1 MKKNKLYI
9 FILLLIT
16 GLNTSCNYLDI
27 VPDETATEKDAFAN
41 PRAALRYLYS
51 CYGYLPQSNMVSSCM
66 DFTADETISPFG
78 ESYGKFAEGAY
89 DASNTI
95 ISYWNTLF
103 SGIRQCYL
111 LKDNINSVP
120 GISKDEVD
128 LYTAE
133 ADFLIA
139 YFHFIL
145 IRSYGPTVLVKEL
158 PSLDTPAAN
167 MLGRRPYDE
176 CIDWVADLFD
186 DVATRLPATRNTSD
200 YGRATSVI
208 AKSLKARMLLYAA
221 SPLFNG
227 NPDYADFKNPDGE
240 QLMPTAYS
248 EEKYKRAA
256 DAALEAIQ
264 AAEAAGHVLYKA
276 TSVGSTYPE
285 PADLTQRSLRMTFM
299 DSENYK
305 EVIFPETR
313 KGGTFSI
320 QRKSIPWCPR
330 GSWNGVAP
338 TITMIDRFYTKNGL
352 PIDED
357 PEFEISKKLDIVT
370 IPAGTTYAEPNKQTL
385 YMHMNREPRFYAWIA
400 FENGYYECR
409 TGVDEKYAYHPKWN
423 AKRSDGDKW
432 LTGFMLN
439 ENCGAGEYDQDVSKV
454 ATNVRSN
461 NFSKTGYLNKKGV
474 HPGIQ
479 ASVEQIAPTVEYP
492 WPVIRLAE
500 LYLNYAEACV
510 GYGKDGYPEKGM
522 AYLDRV
528 RERAGLPT
536 VLDSWKNARHP
547 LTSYSGQCGPD
558 GKVMQIVIQE
568 RMIELYQENHNFW
581 DLRRWKMAEEYLNVS
596 VRGLNITATTL
607 QEFARITEVQDMRSF
622 QAPRQYLM
630 PIPAGEVSKN
640 PNMVQNPGY

>member
-1 MKKNKLYI
+1 MKKNTLYL

-51 CYGYLPQSNMVSSCM
+51 CYGYLPQSNMVQSCM
-66 DFTADETISPFG
+66 DFTGDETISPFS
-78 ESYGKFAEGAY
+78 ESYVKFAESSY
-89 DASNTI
+89 DSSNTI

-103 SGIRQCYL
+103 QGIRQCYL
-111 LKDNINSVP
+111 LKENIHSVP
-120 GISKDEVD
+120 KISQDEID

-139 YFHFIL
+139 YFHLLL
-145 IRSYGPTVLVKEL
+145 IKCYGPTILVKEL
-158 PSLDTPAAN
+158 PALDTPADN

-176 CIDWVADLFD
+176 CIDWVADLLD
-186 DVATRLPATRNTSD
+186 DAATRLPATRNSSD

-240 QLMPTAYS
+240 QLMPTTYS

-256 DAALEAIQ
+256 DATWEAIQ
-264 AAEAAGHVLYKA
+264 AALGAGHELYKA
-276 TSVGSTYPE
+276 STTSNAYPE
-285 PADLTQRSLRMTFM
+285 PTNLTERTLRMTFM
-299 DSENYK
+299 DSENFK

-313 KGGTFSI
+313 KAGAYGI
-320 QRKSIPWCPR
+320 QRKSIPFFPR
-330 GSWNGVAP
+330 GSWNGIAP
-338 TITMIDRFYTKNGL
+338 TITMLDRFYTANGL

-357 PEFEISKKLDIVT
+357 PAFSTSNKLDVVT
-370 IPAGTTYAEPNKQTL
+370 IPEGITYAEPGKRTL
-385 YMHMNREPRFYAWIA
+385 YMNMNREPRFYAWIA

-409 TGVDEKYAYHPKWN
+409 TDDKRYAYHKFWG
-423 AKRSDGDKW
+423 AERSEGDKW
-432 LTGFMLN
+432 LTGFLAT
-439 ENCGAGEYDQDVSKV
+439 ENCG
-454 ATNVRSN
+454 VRADDGKIVTAARSQN
-461 NFSKTGYLNKKGV
+461 YSKTGYLNKKGV

-479 ASVEQIAPTVEYP
+479 ATVGTPGPTVEYP

-510 GYGKDGYPEKGM
+510 GYGKEGYPEKGM
-522 AYLDRV
+522 AYLDKV
-528 RERAGLPT
+528 RERAGLKS
-536 VLDSWKNARHP
+536 VLESWANAKVP
-547 LTSYSGQCGPD
+547 LTSYDGQCGPD
-558 GKVMQIVIQE
+558 GRVMKIVRQE

-581 DLRRWKMAEEYLNVS
+581 DIRRWKMADTYFNVK
-596 VRGLNITATTL
+596 VRGLNILAETL
-607 QEFARITEVQDMRSF
+607 EDFAKIVEIQDKRTF
-622 QAPRQYLM
+622 DAPRQYLM